1 MPEIGLPTAHGAKE
15 SVALVYEDKIHEV
28 KLKIYISVYGGD
40 VLTFSS
46 EIINCGSG
54 EIRVKRL
61 FSVQLDFDGVK
72 FGLIT
77 LDGAW
82 ARERYEHYTE
92 ISCGTYSIDSK
103 IGSSSNK
110 HNPFVAVKNIR
121 SGDYVA
127 FNPVYSGN
135 HKFEAD
141 VSPLGQTR
149 FLSGMNDFMLDYP
162 VGAGESFY
170 SPQTAAVYAES
181 MEEITERMHDFVS
194 ENIIPARFN
203 GVERPVLLNNWEA
216 TYFDFDRK
224 KLENLVDKAKELGI
238 ELFVLDDGW
247 FGKRDD
253 DRSGLG
259 DWFDN
264 EKRPAGLKD
273 FRIICTQKA

>member
-1 MPEIGLPTAHGAKE
+1 
-15 SVALVYEDKIHEV
+15 
-28 KLKIYISVYGGD
+28 
-40 VLTFSS
+40 
-46 EIINCGSG
+46 
-54 EIRVKRL
+54 
-61 FSVQLDFDGVK
+61 
-72 FGLIT
+72 
-77 LDGAW
+77 
-82 ARERYEHYTE
+82 
-92 ISCGTYSIDSK
+92 
-103 IGSSSNK
+103 
-110 HNPFVAVKNIR
+110 
-121 SGDYVA
+121 
-127 FNPVYSGN
+127 
-135 HKFEAD
+135 
-141 VSPLGQTR
+141 
-149 FLSGMNDFMLDYP
+149 MLDYP

-264 EKRPAGLKD
+264 EKKTGGLKGFSD
-273 FRIICTQKA
+273 YLHAKGMKFGLWVEPEMVSPDSDLYRKHPEYALALAAGPPIERRFQLMLDLCNPEVTDYIVSVISGVLDKCKPDYVKWDCNRIVTDVSGAKYYGRFFYDYTKGVYKIVKTITERFPRNFV